1 MSFKASV
8 KFAGSLIFP
17 KAEKKSSARSSLIGA
32 ISCIGLSLVPLI
44 VVVSISSGMIEAMTQ
59 RLIGLSTSHIQA
71 FVATAVDEVATAEK
85 FMNYAETYK
94 EDYDEVLNAY
104 AQVEVS
110 ALASGKNYR
119 TGIQIRGMQ
128 KDIFSANPS
137 FRDLFEI
144 EEGSYEDYEDNS
156 NPKEKKAVI
165 CKKLAETL
173 NLHAGDTFR
182 VITTKT
188 FNGNIAPKLS
198 SFKVAAIITSG
209 YQELDSLWVFIPIE
223 TAYSSLSLSNA
234 SYTIMIETPDAFG
247 PSLAR
252 TQRMLQSFNGR
263 IANFYRWDQ
272 VHESEFQNFSSTKVM
287 LIFIMLLIVLVA
299 SVNVTSAIVMLVME
313 RQKEIAILKSI
324 GSKPSGITLSFL
336 MAGGACGTAG
346 VILGLPV
353 GIVLAVLFPKM
364 ITGLEWIIN
373 SVYKLIYVIK
383 GQPLDSE
390 SLIRILDPAYYIQN
404 YSVAIDFGIVFGIG
418 LLTIILSVL
427 VSVIPAIKAGKEK
440 PLDIL
445 RKS

>member
-32 ISCIGLSLVPLI
+32 ITCIGLSLVPLI
-44 VVVSISSGMIEAMTQ
+44 VVVSISTGMIEAMTE
-59 RLIGLSTSHIQA
+59 RLIGLSTSHLQA
-71 FVATAVDEVATAEK
+71 YVASAIDEVATADK
-85 FMNYAETYK
+85 FMNYAASYTSE
-94 EDYDEVLNAY
+94 YDEILNTY
-104 AQVEVS
+104 PQVEIS
-110 ALASGKNYR
+110 ALASGKDYR

-128 KDIFSANPS
+128 KDIFSANKAFS
-137 FRDLFEI
+137 QLFQV
-144 EEGSYEDYEDNS
+144 EEGSFAAYEEDS
-156 NPKEKKAVI
+156 KDKKAVI

-173 NLHAGDTFR
+173 KLHEGDTFR
-182 VITTKT
+182 VITTRT
-188 FNGNIAPKLS
+188 FNGNIAPKLT
-198 SFKVAAIITSG
+198 SFKVAAIVTSG
-209 YQELDSLWVFIPIE
+209 YQELDSLWVFVPIE

-234 SYTIMIETPDAFG
+234 SYTIMMETPDAFG

-252 TQRMLQSFNGR
+252 IQRNLQSENGR

-324 GSKPSGITLSFL
+324 GAKPSSITLSFL
-336 MAGGACGTAG
+336 LTGGACGLSG
-346 VILGLPV
+346 VLLGLPI
-353 GIVLAVLFPKM
+353 GIIFAWIFPKL
-364 ITGLEWIIN
+364 ITGLEALINWLYKIIYN
-373 SVYKLIYVIK
+373 LK
-383 GQPLDSE
+383 GIPLDSQA
-390 SLIRILDPAYYIQN
+390 LIKILDPEYYIQN
-404 YSVAIDFGIVFGIG
+404 YSVSIDYGVVFAIG
-418 LLTIILSVL
+418 LLTVVLSVL
-427 VSVIPAIKAGKEK
+427 VSIIPSIKAGKEK